1 MRERDDMS
9 SDDTD
14 REAKKEEGLYQP
26 KFDIVEREIE
36 VVSVKVWIS
45 QLHQMIVFLIYLL

>member
-1 MRERDDMS
+1 MS